1 MAVSSPPT
9 RLGSALPDI
18 TLPDLDGVPVR
29 LADHVGTDALLVVFS
44 CNHCPY
50 VRLVEDRLG
59 ILADAFEG
67 AGLRTVA
74 ICPNDVAAY
83 PDDDVPG
90 LRDQQRRASWHFPY
104 LVDAEQTAARA
115 FGAVC
120 TPDLFLYAPDGTLA
134 YRGAF
139 DESRP
144 GNGVPVTGHLLRD
157 AVTSVLAGRPAPQPQ
172 RHSLGCGIKWK
183 PGNEPT

>member
-1 MAVSSPPT
+1 MAVSSPST
-9 RLGSALPDI
+9 ALGTPLPA
-18 TLPDLDGVPVR
+18 TVLPDLDGTPVD
-29 LADHVGTDALLVVFS
+29 LAAHAGGDALLVVFA

-59 ILADAFEG
+59 TLVDAFDG

-74 ICPNDVAAY
+74 ICSNDVAAY
-83 PDDDVPG
+83 PDDDIPG
-90 LRDQQRRASWHFPY
+90 LRDQAARAGWRFPY
-104 LVDAEQTAARA
+104 LVDADQTAALA

-120 TPDLFLYAPDGTLA
+120 TPDFFLYAPDGTLA

-139 DESRP
+139 DEARP
-144 GNGVPVTGHLLRD
+144 GGGAAVTGHLLRD
-157 AVTSVLAGRPAPQPQ
+157 AVTAVVLGRPAPQPQ
-172 RHSLGCGIKWK
+172 RPALGCGIKWT